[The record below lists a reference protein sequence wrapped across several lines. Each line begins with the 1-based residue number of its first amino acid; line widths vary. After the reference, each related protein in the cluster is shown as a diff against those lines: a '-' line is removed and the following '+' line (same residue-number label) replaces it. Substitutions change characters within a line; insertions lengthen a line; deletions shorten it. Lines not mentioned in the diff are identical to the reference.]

1 MQGILIATLVVG
13 VVGLVLGL
21 ALVTASKKFYVE
33 TDERVTQVRECLR
46 GANCGA
52 CGYAGCD
59 AVAEAIVKGEPI
71 PQPGIPESFRVMLKE
86 LQSLGMDV
94 VVQDKDGN
102 EIDMRQN
109 FDDEETGFD
118 MRDVAGTETVV
129 QESELTD
136 YNIKDADAGFD
147 DPSVL
152 EDDNSG
158 AEAPAASDEVDF

>member
-59 AVAEAIVKGEPI
+59 AVAEAIVKGENI
-71 PQPGIPESFRVMLKE
+71 PQPGVPESFKVLIKE
-86 LQSLGMDV
+86 LQSLCLNIQV
-94 VVQDKDGN
+94 LDKDGN
-102 EIDMRQN
+102 VVDLKEDEDALDTFNLSRMDADDDRHRN
-109 FDDEETGFD
+109 VAEDAEFEASGFEFEDAPEDAGADVDVDFDDE
-118 MRDVAGTETVV
+118 
-129 QESELTD
+129 
-136 YNIKDADAGFD
+136 
-147 DPSVL
+147 
-152 EDDNSG
+152 
-158 AEAPAASDEVDF
+158 